1 MSEQTG
7 SLTGGR
13 RARHRRG
20 SASGALVLGL
30 ALALG
35 GAAGCGDDATQR
47 WQEAKEELEEARKA
61 VREAEAVVEKRRKAL
76 EEAEAMLARAKERE
90 REARARLDAARSE
103 VSEEATDAVLFR
115 AVQERLLEDEKLE
128 DVAISAQVSDGVVTL
143 RGEVPAPELR
153 DRAIEIARG
162 VPGVVDVQSQI
173 RVVPASEGGGKST

>member
-1 MSEQTG
+1 MSEHTR
-7 SLTGGR
+7 SFTGGR
-13 RARHRRG
+13 RARQRRG
-20 SASGALVLGL
+20 PGAGALVLGL

-47 WQEAKEELEEARKA
+47 WHEAKEKLEETRES
-61 VREAEAVVEKRRKAL
+61 VREAETEVEKRREAL
-76 EEAEAMLARAKERE
+76 EEAEATLARAKERE

-115 AVQERLLEDEKLE
+115 AVQKRLLEDQKLQ
-128 DVAISAQVSDGVVTL
+128 DVAISAQVNDGVVTL
-143 RGEVPAPELR
+143 RGEVSDPEVR
-153 DRAIEIARG
+153 DRAIDIARG